1 MATSLRMATSLS
13 PEEQKIWDTLVKTSS
28 RRLIDSAKKSGID
41 VQKFEDEF
49 KDEKLTHDT
58 RELLIKTLFQKR
70 TEVLLKQLDPVGVIE
85 PPMSEMMKFMQEM
98 AKIQLDAQLKMQ
110 TDLNEAKIAR
120 EKFETESK
128 LALEK
133 EKIARKEAAN
143 LAKIALENEKNCSR
157 RGSKPSKNCTRK

>member
-1 MATSLRMATSLS
+1 MVTSLN

-41 VQKFEDEF
+41 VQKFEDEI
-49 KDEKLTHDT
+49 KDEKLPPDS

-70 TEVLLKQLDPVGVIE
+70 TEVLLKQIDPVGVIE

-98 AKIQLDAQLKMQ
+98 TKMQLDAQLKMQ
-110 TDLNEAKIAR
+110 ADLNEAKIAR

-133 EKIARKEAAN
+133 EKIARKADKAAR
-143 LAKIALENEKNCSR
+143 LKK
-157 RGSKPSKNCTRK
+157 

>member
-13 PEEQKIWDTLVKTSS
+13 PEEQKIWDTLVKTNS
-28 RRLIDSAKKSGID
+28 RRLIDCAKKSGID

-70 TEVLLKQLDPVGVIE
+70 TEALLKQLDPVGVIE

-110 TDLNEAKIAR
+110 ADLNVAKIAR
-120 EKFETESK
+120 EK
-128 LALEK
+128 
-133 EKIARKEAAN
+133 
-143 LAKIALENEKNCSR
+143 LENEAKIVR
-157 RGSKPSKNCTRK
+157 DAEKAA